1 MNLNRRRMLR
11 IGRWVLAA
19 TALCAMATAAVAL
32 GAVQRRASVS
42 IPANQGGSATAKC
55 DSDQVALAAGF
66 GTSPW
71 DPSTSNGGPIARIGS
86 QPAGKRAIKTTAIN
100 FNQSDAGTLYSYAYC
115 GKRAK
120 PPTVASSD
128 TQLEPNS
135 IGTVLAKCP
144 EGSRVIS
151 GGFGT
156 DNSVVTLT
164 SKKSGNRGWKVEGF
178 YIAQTKAKG
187 SAEATL
193 SAYAICKSPGPKL
206 TTESKDTTVS
216 QSLRTTNVRCS
227 NGSKAVSGGFDGNI
241 QASNSGLDAAGALT
255 SKRFDKARGWTT
267 EGISTGQP
275 EATLTTYA
283 YCRG

>member
-1 MNLNRRRMLR
+1 M
-11 IGRWVLAA
+11 IAA
-19 TALCAMATAAVAL
+19 TALGAMAITAVAL
-32 GAVQRRASVS
+32 GSVQRRASVS

-55 DSDQVALAAGF
+55 DADEVALAAGF

-100 FNQSDAGTLYSYAYC
+100 FNQNDAGTLYSYAYC

-120 PPTVASSD
+120 PPKIVSSD
-128 TQLEPNS
+128 TQVQPNS
-135 IGTVLAKCP
+135 VGTVVAKCP

-164 SKKSGNRGWKVEGF
+164 SKRSGNRGWKIQGF
-178 YIAQTKAKG
+178 YIAQTKAKAP
-187 SAEATL
+187 AEATL

-206 TTESKDTTVS
+206 TTESKDTTVTN
-216 QSLRTTNVRCS
+216 SLKTTNVRCS

-241 QASNSGLDAAGALT
+241 NGSDQGLDAAGALI
-255 SKRFDKARGWTT
+255 SKRFDHARGWTT

-275 EATLTTYA
+275 QATLTTYA

>member
-1 MNLNRRRMLR
+1 MNRHRTLR
-11 IGRWVLAA
+11 TGRWLLAV
-19 TALCAMATAAVAL
+19 TALCTVGITAVAL
-32 GAVQRRASVS
+32 GAVQKRGSSS
-42 IPANQGGSATAKC
+42 IAPGQLGSATAKC
-55 DSDQVALAAGF
+55 DPGQVALAAGF

-71 DPSTSNGGPIARIGS
+71 DPSTSNGGPIARLGS
-86 QPAGKRAIKTTAIN
+86 QPIGKRTIKTTALN
-100 FNQSDAGTLYSYAYC
+100 FNNTAAGTLYSYAYC

-120 PPTVASSD
+120 PPTVVSSD
-128 TQLEPNS
+128 TQLGPNTV
-135 IGTVLAKCP
+135 GTVRAKCP

-156 DNSVVTLT
+156 DSTVVTLT
-164 SKKSGNRGWKVEGF
+164 SKRSGNRGWKVEGF

-216 QSLRTTNVRCS
+216 DSLTTTNVPCS
-227 NGSKAVSGGFDGNI
+227 NGSKVISGGFNGNLK
-241 QASNSGLDAAGALT
+241 ASDSGLDAAGALV
-255 SKRFDKARGWTT
+255 SKRFDRARGWTT